1 MPAPQGGT
9 TIGDE
14 ILAFDKAANPAFL
27 EVEGWALIFG
37 HSPAPLGFA
46 GEMIRL
52 IKSSSASTVSQLAL
66 KLGRELPNVSRTL
79 SRMAAYGLVGFEG
92 GAEDARSKRPI

>member
-1 MPAPQGGT
+1 MVAPQRGT
-9 TIGDE
+9 TLSDE